1 MQVSTNQLTEY
12 RLDECAVINL
22 KVCISKGNSKLG
34 NIPNVSLPAGKACA
48 LNVPCRKDCYAN
60 KGTSKFPN
68 VQHAWEQNYIMAT
81 NHRELYFN
89 QISEFFKKSKTKV
102 FRWHVSGDILD
113 QNYLL
118 SMISI
123 TNLYRDIK
131 FLAFTKM
138 YHLDF
143 TTAPSNLQIVFSA
156 WPNFPIISTPGIRIA
171 WMQDGTETRI
181 PQNSMD
187 CPGSCTTCKACWNL
201 KSLERD
207 VVFHKH

>member
-60 KGTSKFPN
+60 KCTSKFPN

-113 QNYLL
+113 NAYIYPLLMLMKNY
-118 SMISI
+118 IS
-123 TNLYRDIK
+123 
-131 FLAFTKM
+131 F
-138 YHLDF
+138 
-143 TTAPSNLQIVFSA
+143 
-156 WPNFPIISTPGIRIA
+156 
-171 WMQDGTETRI
+171 
-181 PQNSMD
+181 
-187 CPGSCTTCKACWNL
+187 
-201 KSLERD
+201 
-207 VVFHKH
+207 